1 MKLNSLISFLPMHS
15 MLIKSNNQYG
25 CSIVNNG
32 IRRLSCSRKADDSFQ
47 GWGWWAGGWKET
59 KNDAER
65 QKMELLLMQFLDF
78 QLSVLC
84 LFFFDFHNV
93 SKKKI
98 SLIKFVSVRGDD
110 CYTSV
115 LKRTFLKQGSETCWG
130 DMWKGTFLNVST
142 LKKPSCHSYFLWSY
156 WQNSCCCFCDQD
168 LAAEVSLWTC
178 TKLFTEF
185 RVVWPASFPHC
196 HTKSLFQNFSGHLAF
211 LLLPVKSQKYSV
223 YPCLYWLQ

>member
-1 MKLNSLISFLPMHS
+1 MFNKKNDNLLTLGSHNATSVMKLNSLISFLPMHS

-84 LFFFDFHNV
+84 LFFFGFHNV
-93 SKKKI
+93 SKKNLFDKI
-98 SLIKFVSVRGDD
+98 CFCTWWWLLYFCFKKN
-110 CYTSV
+110 V
-115 LKRTFLKQGSETCWG
+115 LKTRQWDLLGGHVKRNFPECVYSEETFMS
-130 DMWKGTFLNVST
+130 
-142 LKKPSCHSYFLWSY
+142 
-156 WQNSCCCFCDQD
+156 
-168 LAAEVSLWTC
+168 
-178 TKLFTEF
+178 
-185 RVVWPASFPHC
+185 
-196 HTKSLFQNFSGHLAF
+196 
-211 LLLPVKSQKYSV
+211 
-223 YPCLYWLQ
+223 